1 MAEIIQR
8 DGTWAFDGTTVRIT
22 PGLHRSVP
30 LFRQTYGE
38 ITVPL
43 EAVAGVVYEPERKRG
58 RLRLRL
64 REGADPLL
72 QATGG
77 RLPDPADPYRLAV
90 ETDRAGVAEYMAEE
104 IRRALLLD
112 QIPKEPTGAYLLAGP
127 PVPVSVRSSDGTV
140 SFDGTR
146 IRIDWADTSDR
157 VKRATGPRIIDVRDL
172 VQVEWLPN
180 SGYED
185 GYLRFVTREA
195 VLAKPPPEKD
205 PYALDLWGS
214 VRRDLL
220 TALVATAVTARLPH
234 PSIGRDAGRDTG
246 RDAWRDSG
254 RDAWRDSGRDA
265 GGDSGGDEIVRAG
278 NRRAPPPA
286 QAQAQG
292 QSQARAR
299 ARAEAEGPA
308 QASPAAAASAEA
320 SASAAAAAAAAAAAE
335 AKALRRG
342 LPGAG
347 ARHLGD
353 GHHDVLLRRLR
364 ELGELHRDGVL
375 TDEEFAMTKAVV
387 LRGFEE

>member
-43 EAVAGVVYEPERKRG
+43 EAVSSVVYEPERKRG
-58 RLRLRL
+58 RLRMRL

-77 RLPDPADPYRLAV
+77 RLPDAADPYRLLV
-90 ETDRAGVAEYMAEE
+90 DIDRSGVAEYMAEE

-112 QIPKEPTGAYLLAGP
+112 GVPKEPTRAYLLAGP

-140 SFDGTR
+140 SFDGLTV
-146 IRIDWADTSDR
+146 RIDWSDTSER
-157 VKRATGPRIIDVRDL
+157 VKRATGPRIIAVDDL
-172 VQVEWLPN
+172 VGVEWLPN

-185 GYLRFVTREA
+185 GFLRFVTRET
-195 VLAKPPPEKD
+195 VFSKLPPEKD

-214 VRRDLL
+214 ARRDLL

-234 PSIGRDAGRDTG
+234 PSTRTGNAGEESPRHLP
-246 RDAWRDSG
+246 A
-254 RDAWRDSGRDA
+254 A
-265 GGDSGGDEIVRAG
+265 V
-278 NRRAPPPA
+278 PP
-286 QAQAQG
+286 QA
-292 QSQARAR
+292 ARASQTDR
-299 ARAEAEGPA
+299 SDRP
-308 QASPAAAASAEA
+308 
-320 SASAAAAAAAAAAAE
+320 
-335 AKALRRG
+335 
-342 LPGAG
+342 
-347 ARHLGD
+347 D
-353 GHHDVLLRRLR
+353 HHDVLLRRLR

-375 TDEEFAMTKAVV
+375 TDEEFARTKAAV
-387 LRGFEE
+387 LRGF

>member
-38 ITVPL
+38 IAVPL

-77 RLPDPADPYRLAV
+77 RLPDAADPYRLIV
-90 ETDRAGVAEYMAEE
+90 DIDRSGVAEYVAEE
-104 IRRALLLD
+104 IRHGLLLD
-112 QIPKEPTGAYLLAGP
+112 QIPKEPTKAYLLPGP

-140 SFDGTR
+140 SFDGAQV
-146 IRIDWADTSDR
+146 RIDWADTSER
-157 VKRATGPRIIDVRDL
+157 VKRATGPRIVAVGDL

-185 GYLRFVTREA
+185 GFMRFVTRET
-195 VLAKPPPEKD
+195 VFSKLPPEKD

-214 VRRDLL
+214 ARRDLL

-234 PSIGRDAGRDTG
+234 PS
-246 RDAWRDSG
+246 
-254 RDAWRDSGRDA
+254 
-265 GGDSGGDEIVRAG
+265 VRELDNG
-278 NRRAPPPA
+278 EFTDRPRRLSTVPPPA
-286 QAQAQG
+286 
-292 QSQARAR
+292 
-299 ARAEAEGPA
+299 
-308 QASPAAAASAEA
+308 
-320 SASAAAAAAAAAAAE
+320 
-335 AKALRRG
+335 
-342 LPGAG
+342 
-347 ARHLGD
+347 D
-353 GHHDVLLRRLR
+353 HHDVLLRRLR
-364 ELGELHRDGVL
+364 ELGELHREGVL
-375 TDEEFAMTKAVV
+375 TDEEFRMTKAAV
-387 LRGFEE
+387 LRGFS

>member
-38 ITVPL
+38 VAVPL
-43 EAVAGVVYEPERKRG
+43 EAISGVAFEPERKRG
-58 RLRLRL
+58 RLRMRL

-72 QATGG
+72 HATGG
-77 RLPDPADPYRLAV
+77 RLPDPADPYRLIV
-90 ETDRAGVAEYMAEE
+90 DVDRAGVAEYVAEE

-112 QIPKEPTGAYLLAGP
+112 QIPKEPTKTYLLPGP

-146 IRIDWADTSDR
+146 VRIDWADTSDR
-157 VKRATGPRIIDVRDL
+157 VKRATGPRIIGVGDL

-185 GYLRFVTREA
+185 GFMRFVTRETSFSK
-195 VLAKPPPEKD
+195 LPPEKD

-214 VRRDLL
+214 TRRDLL

-234 PSIGRDAGRDTG
+234 PSTR
-246 RDAWRDSG
+246 
-254 RDAWRDSGRDA
+254 
-265 GGDSGGDEIVRAG
+265 GDLAYDDE
-278 NRRAPPPA
+278 PA
-286 QAQAQG
+286 H
-292 QSQARAR
+292 RPR
-299 ARAEAEGPA
+299 L
-308 QASPAAAASAEA
+308 AAAAVPPSA
-320 SASAAAAAAAAAAAE
+320 
-335 AKALRRG
+335 
-342 LPGAG
+342 
-347 ARHLGD
+347 D
-353 GHHDVLLRRLR
+353 HHDVLLRRLR

-375 TDEEFAMTKAVV
+375 TDEEFAMTKAAV
-387 LRGFEE
+387 LRGF